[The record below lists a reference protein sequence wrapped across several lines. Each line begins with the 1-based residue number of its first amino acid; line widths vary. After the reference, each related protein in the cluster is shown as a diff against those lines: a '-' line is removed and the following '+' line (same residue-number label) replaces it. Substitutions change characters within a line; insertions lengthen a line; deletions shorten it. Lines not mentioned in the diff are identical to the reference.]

1 MAVNDLKWLVKGWKI
16 ALNLSKW
23 MEMAR
28 SSLKWLRMTNLLEML
43 QLNGNGKKKT
53 SWKWV
58 IIV

>member
-28 SSLKWLRMTNLLEML
+28 LKWLRMTNLLEML
-43 QLNGNGKKKT
+43 QLNENGKKKLPGNG
-53 SWKWV
+53 
-58 IIV
+58 